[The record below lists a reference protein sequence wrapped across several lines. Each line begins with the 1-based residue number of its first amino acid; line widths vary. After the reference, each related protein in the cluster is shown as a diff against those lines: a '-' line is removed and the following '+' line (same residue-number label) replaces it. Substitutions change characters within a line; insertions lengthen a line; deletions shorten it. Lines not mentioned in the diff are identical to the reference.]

1 MKKDLR
7 DLAKQT
13 ISEVELHEAKRKS
26 ELELKEENKKKEEL
40 RLKEERLRKEQIQR
54 LEEEAKKAE
63 SVKKEIQLENPIL
76 PKIEDEIQV
85 LESEI
90 LNPSIT
96 EQVQVSK
103 EDMFLRNLRER
114 ILVLFEGL
122 NSVEKDQLEQRL
134 QLTTNFLEFLLA
146 NIEDKLKD

>member
-54 LEEEAKKAE
+54 LEEAKKAE
-63 SVKKEIQLENPIL
+63 SVKKEIQLEKPIL